1 MSYLGGCFCLAQRVE
16 LPQEAPTCA
25 ERPQTGVR
33 FTCKHVRGPLRS
45 VTVVPKQRAL
55 TSPQTRE
62 HHIPITNCVGG
73 MFWFFCSPSCEF
85 WAHLMELRKKY
96 KCPSHPSNRLARFLC
111 LRSASEIQRQ
121 EFTLKVYLNPHYGHS
136 ISFNTPTNMETM
148 LRIFGL
154 AVLSLTSSISF
165 LFFFPNKISPTAVL
179 SYKILHS
186 LCGYKKG
193 NENHTKKP
201 RIILSIK
208 SIT

>member
-1 MSYLGGCFCLAQRVE
+1 M
-16 LPQEAPTCA
+16 
-25 ERPQTGVR
+25 
-33 FTCKHVRGPLRS
+33 
-45 VTVVPKQRAL
+45 PKQRAL

-62 HHIPITNCVGG
+62 HIPITNCVGG
-73 MFWFFCSPSCEF
+73 MFWFFCSPSCEL

-96 KCPSHPSNRLARFLC
+96 KCPSHPSNRLALFLC
-111 LRSASEIQRQ
+111 LRSASEIRWQ

-148 LRIFGL
+148 LSIFGL

-208 SIT
+208 SITYYFRTPRVMQCMFLHSVLN